1 MWTRSLV
8 GSSHKKVVTTLTGSS
23 VKQGDTAKLIYVVV
37 VHRKGWQEITVAGEG
52 QMVLALKV
60 DRRWNYQQK
69 VHDLHLQSGRKSHVN
84 IGAEELGNSN
94 VKIQGKVSGPC
105 KI

>member
-52 QMVLALKV
+52 QMVSALKV
-60 DRRWNYQQK
+60 DR
-69 VHDLHLQSGRKSHVN
+69 
-84 IGAEELGNSN
+84 
-94 VKIQGKVSGPC
+94 
-105 KI
+105 